1 MVTVILVTMVINL
14 GWSTIL
20 STQSTR
26 ITIAV
31 GLLLKKSKFVENH
44 EIFIKK
50 CYFRAMKS
58 VNKLEN
64 YVDYRQI

>member
-1 MVTVILVTMVINL
+1 MVTVILVTMIINL

-20 STQSTR
+20 STR

-50 CYFRAMKS
+50 FYFRAMKS